1 MKKARQ
7 KRKIS
12 ITEGV
17 KKYYLVDANFLVNR
31 HINADKVN
39 DPKEQ
44 HQIRCAKAWW
54 KEIKKQLDNDQARVY
69 VLDLCIAEAF
79 KVLARKYYNNE
90 EIFSN
95 ASSYSHAKRALA
107 KDLTLSSN
115 DAKKST
121 RTIKY
126 HDIQTNRD
134 IIISVDRFFE
144 KSCKEQKKYG
154 KTSII
159 DLLILA
165 TAKYLIDFYGLP
177 KKDLYIITQDIPLY
191 KLAKTYADLPM
202 VFNPAEASD
211 EVNKVFNNT

>member
-1 MKKARQ
+1 MARQ
-7 KRKIS
+7 LRKIT
-12 ITEGV
+12 IAEGE

-31 HINADKVN
+31 HINADKVS

-44 HQIRCAKAWW
+44 HQIRSAKAWW
-54 KEIKKQLDNDQARVY
+54 NHIKKQLDKDQARVY

-90 EIFSN
+90 AIF
-95 ASSYSHAKRALA
+95 ATGSSYSHAKSALA
-107 KDLTLSSN
+107 KDLTLSSK

-121 RTIKY
+121 RAIKY

-144 KSCKEQKKYG
+144 KSCKEQKKNG
-154 KTSII
+154 KTSIV

-165 TAKYLIDFYGLP
+165 TAKYLVDFYGLP
-177 KKDLYIITQDIPLY
+177 KNDLYIITQDNPLY
-191 KLAKTYADLPM
+191 KLAKSYADLPM
-202 VFNPAEASD
+202 VFNPSEARDEAS
-211 EVNKVFNNT
+211 KVFNSA